1 MQNLSSSKIA
11 KFANLFSKS
20 EKEKKLQPT
29 RQPAIPVAPDQHQ
42 LVTLVDNDAIATLTP
57 SDESTTTLPKRSR
70 LLWKEAAEKLN
81 DEERKALGLQLD
93 QPLSL
98 TAAIDEV
105 VQQVDSA
112 CEKYQARGW
121 KIKRSDGSVRIDVR
135 ESAKSIL
142 KCALRSKGIV
152 EAAVKFDPTGY
163 CKFTQQLMSSFLTSL

>member
-11 KFANLFSKS
+11 KFANPFSKS

-29 RQPAIPVAPDQHQ
+29 RQPTIPVAPDQHQ

-57 SDESTTTLPKRSR
+57 SDESTTTLPKRRR

-81 DEERKALGLQLD
+81 DEERKALGLQWD

-112 CEKYQARGW
+112 CEKY
-121 KIKRSDGSVRIDVR
+121 
-135 ESAKSIL
+135 
-142 KCALRSKGIV
+142 
-152 EAAVKFDPTGY
+152 
-163 CKFTQQLMSSFLTSL
+163 

>member
-57 SDESTTTLPKRSR
+57 SDESTTTLPKRRR

-81 DEERKALGLQLD
+81 DEERKALGLQWD

-98 TAAIDEV
+98 TAAICEV

-112 CEKYQARGW
+112 CEKY
-121 KIKRSDGSVRIDVR
+121 
-135 ESAKSIL
+135 
-142 KCALRSKGIV
+142 
-152 EAAVKFDPTGY
+152 
-163 CKFTQQLMSSFLTSL
+163 